1 MKTSIG
7 VLHPAT
13 LLVHP
18 ALLENANFAP
28 LFFFFKLAALW
39 VFFYVS
45 SFVSFIVV
53 RFLSFVVVFAS
64 VVRGSGSVKVKVFV
78 LLLTKVV
85 PSLVLQIWPL

>member
-7 VLHPAT
+7 VLLGAPSNIA
-13 LLVHP
+13 VHL

-45 SFVSFIVV
+45 SSVSFIVV
-53 RFLSFVVVFAS
+53 HFLSFVVVFAS
-64 VVRGSGSVKVKVFV
+64 VVRGSGSVKVKLLPVVF
-78 LLLTKVV
+78 LFRRR
-85 PSLVLQIWPL
+85 

>member
-1 MKTSIG
+1 M
-7 VLHPAT
+7 HPAT

-18 ALLENANFAP
+18 TLLENANFAP
-28 LFFFFKLAALW
+28 SFFLFKLAALW

-64 VVRGSGSVKVKVFV
+64 VVRGSGSVKVK
-78 LLLTKVV
+78 LLLVV
-85 PSLVLQIWPL
+85 FLFGRRYTFYGFCEYLIF